1 MRVVAVVVAAGV
13 AAPAALPDA
22 ILLEKRELGI
32 VNFSY
37 FPRLTFDSGE
47 ENKKLTKSA
56 LVILGE
62 VGNPAHREPLRHC

>member
-1 MRVVAVVVAAGV
+1 MRVVAVVVVTAGV

-22 ILLEKRELGI
+22 VLLENLEHGI
-32 VNFSY
+32 VNL
-37 FPRLTFDSGE
+37 FPRLAFDSGE